1 MRRRARVG
9 ALVACVALS
18 ACNPTTPSPS
28 SSGALDGQWSGT
40 TAQGVPITFSLASNK
55 TITSISVGYSLTA
68 CSSTHTYSNL
78 GLDTAP
84 TVICIPGPCSNDI
97 SSFRSFNYLAGS
109 PGGPSTTINGLFV
122 LGSRAEGQV
131 SFRDYPTC
139 GTAAVTGPPTAP
151 ENE

>member
-1 MRRRARVG
+1 MRSRARVG
-9 ALVACVALS
+9 ALVACVSLS

-40 TAQGVPITFSLASNK
+40 TAQGVPITFSVASNQK
-55 TITSISVGYSLTA
+55 VTSISVGYSFNG
-68 CSSTHTYSNL
+68 CSGIQTYSNL
-78 GLDTAP
+78 SLDTAP
-84 TVICIPGPCSNDI
+84 TVICVPGPCSNDI

-131 SFRDYPTC
+131 AFRDYPGC
-139 GTAAVTGPPTAP
+139 GTAAGIGWTASKQ
-151 ENE
+151 